1 MLLKSYI
8 NNLQDKKTKD
18 TICNGGTVWHKY
30 KFESKPLR
38 LVNFEVDEY
47 EVVRNG
53 WGGRMKT
60 KEFIEK
66 VEKLGFTIEYYK
78 NPFSNIKSNCDYDLI
93 TISAN
98 NQVLVKIWTNCQYA
112 ISTISDG
119 HSCYLYGYDVDELY
133 KVCFEYANTPSEDRE
148 EEKKYYLKH
157 RFLTSLLRDMKYS
170 FINYDTKYNDIYLS
184 SNEALDYVKT
194 KFTLKEI
201 EEIKK
206 KFDTDL
212 ADFELVEVED
222 EKV

>member
-1 MLLKSYI
+1 MI
-8 NNLQDKKTKD
+8 
-18 TICNGGTVWHKY
+18 
-30 KFESKPLR
+30 
-38 LVNFEVDEY
+38 
-47 EVVRNG
+47 
-53 WGGRMKT
+53 KT

-78 NPFSNIKSNCDYDLI
+78 NPFSNVKSNYDLI
-93 TISAN
+93 TISVN
-98 NQVLVKIWTNCQYA
+98 NQVLVKIWANCQYA

>member
-1 MLLKSYI
+1 
-8 NNLQDKKTKD
+8 
-18 TICNGGTVWHKY
+18 
-30 KFESKPLR
+30 
-38 LVNFEVDEY
+38 
-47 EVVRNG
+47 
-53 WGGRMKT
+53 MKT